1 MPVFWA
7 SISLCQYTWCVLPV
21 LPVAIEHIIPLA
33 FLCLRFLPPLMSSKE
48 RIADAFQAAR
58 QQGRPTFIAYICGG
72 DPDPETSCALACS
85 LLEAGVD
92 ILEIGVPFSD
102 PLADGLTNQLAA
114 QRALE
119 AGMTHGRLLALV
131 SRVRAAF
138 PGAPIVLYTYYN
150 LIFAHGLASCL
161 RQYKEAGV
169 DGLLTL
175 DCPPEEA
182 GELLAASRDADL
194 ANIFLVAPTTPPGR
208 IKDIVRAASGFIYY
222 VSHEGVTGE
231 RSVVGSDLTGAVSRI
246 RQHTSLPVVVGFG
259 ISARSHVE
267 AVGRVADGVVVGS
280 ALVNVIAV
288 NLGQP
293 AQIPGAIAAKARV
306 LMGRDEAWS
315 ALPRMALPTR
325 EH

>member
-1 MPVFWA
+1 M
-7 SISLCQYTWCVLPV
+7 
-21 LPVAIEHIIPLA
+21 
-33 FLCLRFLPPLMSSKE
+33 
-48 RIADAFQAAR
+48 
-58 QQGRPTFIAYICGG
+58 
-72 DPDPETSCALACS
+72 
-85 LLEAGVD
+85 D

-267 AVGRVADGVVVGS
+267 AVGRVDFAGGNARQMRES
-280 ALVNVIAV
+280 CARLAK
-288 NLGQP
+288 LLP
-293 AQIPGAIAAKARV
+293 ATRV
-306 LMGRDEAWS
+306 LPGHDQ
-315 ALPRMALPTR
+315 PTTIAHEQTHGYLR
-325 EH
+325 